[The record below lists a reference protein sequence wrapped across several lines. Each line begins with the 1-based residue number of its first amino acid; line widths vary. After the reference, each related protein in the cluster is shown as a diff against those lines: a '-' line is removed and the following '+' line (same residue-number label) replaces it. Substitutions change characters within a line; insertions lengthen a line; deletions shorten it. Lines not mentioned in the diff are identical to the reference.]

1 MTSSRKNKRAGK
13 SVRWCRE
20 LVIVLLLG
28 CVFLTAGM
36 AALWHLTL
44 SPAIFHFASGRWVET
59 PATVISCELA
69 SSRHS
74 GRAASAFR
82 VAISYEYQYDGRT
95 YVGDRYDA
103 FQSRLFS
110 NVDEDGMREIVRR
123 HPVGARIVCL
133 VNPDEPSQAL
143 IDRTL
148 PGAYYLIAWFPLAVI
163 AGGVLVVIIGFREF
177 PA

>member
-1 MTSSRKNKRAGK
+1 MC
-13 SVRWCRE
+13 WCRE

-28 CVFLTAGM
+28 CVCLTAGM
-36 AALWHLTL
+36 AALWYLTL
-44 SPAIFHFASGRWVET
+44 SPVIFHFSSGRWVET
-59 PATVISCELA
+59 PATVISCELV

-74 GRAASAFR
+74 GRATSSFR
-82 VAISYEYQYDGRT
+82 IAISYEYQYDGKT

-110 NVDEDGMREIVRR
+110 NVDEAGMQEIVRR
-123 HPVGARIVCL
+123 HPVGTRIVCL

-143 IDRTL
+143 VDRSL

-163 AGGVLVVIIGFREF
+163 AGGALVMIFGFREF
-177 PA
+177 SA